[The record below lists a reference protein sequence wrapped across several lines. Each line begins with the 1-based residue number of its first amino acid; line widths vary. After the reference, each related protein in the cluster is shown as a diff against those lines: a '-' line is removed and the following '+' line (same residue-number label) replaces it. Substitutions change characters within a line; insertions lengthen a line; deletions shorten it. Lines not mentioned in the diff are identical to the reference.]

1 MKGYKP
7 PKPPKL
13 PPMPS
18 EKEEQYRRII
28 GEAIISGH
36 PIEFT
41 YATDKHESL
50 RVAIPCKVGTLN
62 NQRLAV
68 EGYNP
73 QWTTPT
79 GRPQQ
84 FKLFN
89 LRDMD
94 RLQVQEDKTF
104 NSMAIPYPYTPSDSR
119 FDRVD
124 YAV

>member
-1 MKGYKP
+1 MKGHKP

-13 PPMPS
+13 PPIPS
-18 EKEEQYRRII
+18 DREEQYRRII

-36 PIEFT
+36 PIQFT
-41 YATDKHESL
+41 YATDKHSTW
-50 RVAIPCKVGTLN
+50 RVAIPCKVGVLN
-62 NQRLAV
+62 NQKLAM

-73 QWTTPT
+73 EW
-79 GRPQQ
+79 RPS

-124 YAV
+124 FAV